1 MLAWDPLLPLILT
14 ALALLGSG
22 VIIWRAPDQTGAW
35 KAKVVARALA
45 LVVVLVL
52 ILTVLDLVIPGPPF
66 VLLS

>member
-35 KAKVVARALA
+35 KAKVVIRALA
-45 LVVVLVL
+45 LVVALVL
-52 ILTVLDLVIPGPPF
+52 ILTVLDLMIPGPPF
-66 VLLS
+66 VLL